1 MLLMLNQS
9 SQKKIESSQEL
20 YNRVHGKYYKMYKN
34 IAMQIKIADQVI
46 QELGVRQGNIIGQ
59 QTAAATIVIRG
70 HKLIDAAKAK
80 DVAAKLEQISETS
93 KVERK
98 SA

>member
-1 MLLMLNQS
+1 MLNQS

-46 QELGVRQGNIIGQ
+46 QELGVRQGNII
-59 QTAAATIVIRG
+59 
-70 HKLIDAAKAK
+70 
-80 DVAAKLEQISETS
+80 
-93 KVERK
+93 
-98 SA
+98 